1 MRQSRRET
9 GAWGSV
15 ATRGSVNGRGPC
27 HRHGRDSTA
36 GAYCPQALAPQAQQS
51 AEPNAEQ
58 KCRRKNQTQIRQKN

>member
-9 GAWGSV
+9 GGGRPSPPAVLQRWGPL
-15 ATRGSVNGRGPC
+15 AQGE
-27 HRHGRDSTA
+27 GRDSTA